1 MDDKSFETINVVPL
15 VDIMLVLLTIV
26 LTTASFISAGRIP
39 VSLPQ
44 ASKPDF
50 EKRKEAII
58 EIASGGEIYF
68 EGESVSATALETR
81 LTERPRQTPVL
92 VRADRG
98 SKFQSFVDVADVLK
112 RLKIT
117 KVAIQ
122 TENNSK

>member
-50 EKRKEAII
+50 EKRKEAVI
-58 EIASGGEIYF
+58 EIAPGGEIYF
-68 EGESVSATALETR
+68 EGEPVSPATLEAR
-81 LTERPRQTPVL
+81 LAERPNQTPVL

-98 SKFQSFVDVADVLK
+98 SKFQSFVDVADILK

-117 KVAIQ
+117 KVGIQ
-122 TENNSK
+122 TENSAK

>member
-1 MDDKSFETINVVPL
+1 MDDESFETINVVPL

-50 EKRKEAII
+50 EKRKDPII
-58 EIASGGEIYF
+58 EITSGGEIYF
-68 EGESVSATALETR
+68 EGEAVSATTLEAR
-81 LTERPRQTPVL
+81 LADRPSQTPVL

-98 SKFQSFVDVADVLK
+98 SRFQSFVDVADVLK

-117 KVAIQ
+117 KVGIQ
-122 TENNSK
+122 TESSSK

>member
-1 MDDKSFETINVVPL
+1 MDDKPFESINVVPL

-44 ASKPDF
+44 ASKPDY
-50 EKRKEAII
+50 EKHKEAII
-58 EIASGGEIYF
+58 EIAAGGEIYF
-68 EGESVSATALETR
+68 EGEAVSITALETR
-81 LTERPRQTPVL
+81 LVERPSQTPVL

-117 KVAIQ
+117 KVGIQ
-122 TENNSK
+122 TERASK

>member
-1 MDDKSFETINVVPL
+1 MDDKSFESINVVPL

-44 ASKPDF
+44 ASKPDY
-50 EKRKEAII
+50 EKRKDTII

-68 EGESVSATALETR
+68 EGEAVSAATLESR
-81 LTERPRQTPVL
+81 LADKGSQTPVL

-117 KVAIQ
+117 RVGIQ
-122 TENNSK
+122 TENSAK